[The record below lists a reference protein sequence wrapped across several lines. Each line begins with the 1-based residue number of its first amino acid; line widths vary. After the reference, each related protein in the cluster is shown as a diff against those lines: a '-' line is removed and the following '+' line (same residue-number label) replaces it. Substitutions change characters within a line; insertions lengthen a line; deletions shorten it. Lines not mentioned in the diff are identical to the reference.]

1 MSSKKNKQMENF
13 DTVTEYLLSFQ
24 PKIQK
29 IFDAGFGDCK
39 WIAWTRKHNIGFEGI
54 EIDPKLVQKGREEY
68 PEHAEDLYEGD
79 MTDGALKQFADKSA
93 DVVLVIE
100 VIEHIRH
107 PDLVRDLLKECCRIA
122 KKKVI
127 ITTPNCGDEH
137 LLRKHG
143 LTYLHYT
150 HVATEGM
157 KFTVDRAHRH
167 WIRFTKE
174 NLTELL
180 SKNFTNFKVMEKRP
194 IQILKVLCYDKLWAE
209 INVEE
214 EDDG

>member
-1 MSSKKNKQMENF
+1 MSEVQIADF
-13 DTVTEYLLSFQ
+13 DTITQYLLKLK
-24 PKIQK
+24 PKVK
-29 IFDAGFGDCK
+29 TVFDAGFGDLK
-39 WIAWTRKHNIGFEGI
+39 WLEWCNKHGIGFEGI
-54 EIDPKLVQKGREEY
+54 EIDPKLVQKGREKY
-68 PEHAEDLYEGD
+68 PEHADDLHEGD
-79 MTDGALKQFADKSA
+79 MTEGALEQFEDNSA
-93 DVVLVIE
+93 DVVLVVE

-107 PDLVRDLLKECCRIA
+107 PDLVIKLLKECCRIA

-127 ITTPNCGDEH
+127 ITTPNCGDEK
-137 LLRKHG
+137 LLRQHG
-143 LTYLHYT
+143 LTYLHFT

-180 SKNFTNFKVMEKRP
+180 SNGGFTHFTVMEKRP

-209 INVEE
+209 IDVEE
-214 EDDG
+214 ETNGKK